1 MSRSPALFLDRD
13 GVVNVEKH
21 YLFRIE
27 DFQFMDG
34 LFPLCRKYRDDGFRL
49 VVITNQSGI
58 ARGYYSLPDV
68 EALHAWMR
76 ERFQEQGVPLDGL
89 YLCPH
94 HPAVDGHCSCR
105 KPEPGMILQ
114 AAKDL
119 DLDLPNSV
127 LLGDKPSDL
136 EAGRRAGIG
145 KLGLVRGKTGIEG
158 VEWDI
163 PGPGNPPPRTIQS

>member
-34 LFPLCRKYRDDGFRL
+34 LFELCRRYRDDGFRL

-58 ARGYYSLPDV
+58 ARGYYSRQDV
-68 EALHAWMR
+68 EILHAWMLD
-76 ERFQEQGVPLDGL
+76 RFRDEGVPLDGL

-94 HPAVDGHCSCR
+94 HPAVDGDCPCR
-105 KPEPGMILQ
+105 KPRPGMILQ
-114 AAKDL
+114 AATEL
-119 DLDLPNSV
+119 DLDLTNSV
-127 LLGDKPSDL
+127 LLGDKESDL
-136 EAGRRAGIG
+136 EAGRRAGIA
-145 KLGLVRGKTGIEG
+145 KLGLVRGKTSIEG
-158 VEWDI
+158 VEWAPAPRI
-163 PGPGNPPPRTIQS
+163 PEPSA